1 MLKTLAIA
9 AVSTLALGL
18 AGPAPVLAAPVP
30 AAAAITA
37 PPLKFRMR
45 TLANGLKVYAVQ
57 DKTSPDVS
65 VQVWYDVGSKEDP
78 RGRSGFAH
86 LFEHILFKAT
96 RNMPA
101 EMIDRLTEDVG
112 GFNNASTADDYTNY
126 YEVVPANHL
135 QRILWA
141 EAERMGALVVDEAN
155 FVSEREVVKQELR
168 QRIFASPYGR
178 LFGLYLVQ
186 ESFSVHPYG
195 RPGIGN
201 IEELDAATLDDVR
214 AFHEAFYR
222 PDNAHLIVVGAFE
235 DADLDRW
242 VDAYFGPIAKPARP
256 VPRLSVKEPPR
267 TGARAVTTYGP
278 NVPLPAVAMTF
289 PSPSAADPDAA
300 PMAVL
305 DAILSA
311 GESSRLYRSLVYD
324 KQLAAEA
331 FSFYDPGEEAS
342 IIAPG
347 AIAAGGKSLDE
358 LEAALLAVLAEL
370 RDRPVTAAEL
380 TEAKTELTAMKLRE
394 RETVDGR
401 GDALGRAILLAGDP
415 HHVDREIADIQAV
428 SVADVQRVAR
438 KYLADDQRLVI
449 RYLDEGQRP
458 AGQTTASTGPG
469 PQALIVPPA
478 VLPLTVAAPQG
489 QRVAPPPPGPQLPV
503 PTPTPTERRLANG
516 LRVIVAPSGQ
526 LPLVSARVVIGAGG
540 GEDPAT
546 RAGAAAMTATLA
558 TQGTRTRSAPEIATE
573 LEVLGA
579 EISSGAG
586 WDSSTLGVSAP
597 APGFEAA
604 AAILAELAI
613 APALSPEELERQRQ
627 QALDGLDVAM
637 RQPGSLAG
645 LVAPRV
651 AYGAAA
657 YGHPLNGSPQSL
669 TAMTAADVASFHEA
683 WWRPGN
689 AALVLTGAITPEAG
703 FALAERLFGSWRAP
717 ERAQPARAA
726 SKAGPALPPR
736 MVVVNLKDSG
746 QAAVVTALRAVDRK
760 DPDYYPLL
768 VGNAVLGVGYSSRLN
783 QEIRIKRGLSY
794 GAGSALSARKD
805 EGILTATTQ
814 TDNPSA
820 AEVVFLVRAELDKL
834 ARVTVPV
841 EELDTRKA
849 VLIGGFGRNLG
860 TTEGLADLL
869 AGYVTYEL
877 PLTELQHYASSVR
890 AVTPSRLREA
900 VQAELDVDHPS
911 VVVVGEADA
920 FLEKLKADY
929 PNLEL
934 IEAEALNLET
944 PSLR

>member
-9 AVSTLALGL
+9 AVSTVICL
-18 AGPAPVLAAPVP
+18 AGPAWAAP
-30 AAAAITA
+30 ASAQDAIQA
-37 PPLKFRMR
+37 PPLDFRMR
-45 TLANGLKVYAVQ
+45 TLANGLKVYAIQ

-78 RGRSGFAH
+78 EGRSGFAH
-86 LFEHILFKAT
+86 LFEHMLFKAT
-96 RNMPA
+96 RNMPV

-135 QRILWA
+135 RRILWA
-141 EAERMGALVVDEAN
+141 EAERMGALVVDETN
-155 FVSEREVVKQELR
+155 FASEREVVKQELR
-168 QRIFASPYGR
+168 QRILASPYGR

-186 ESFSVHPYG
+186 ESFSTHPYG
-195 RPGIGN
+195 RPGIGS

-242 VDAYFGPIAKPARP
+242 VDDYFGPIARPARP
-256 VPRLSVKEPPR
+256 VPRLSVQEPAR
-267 TGARAVTTYGP
+267 AGARTVTTYGP

-305 DAILSA
+305 DAILSV
-311 GESSRLYRSLVYD
+311 GESSRLYRTLVYD
-324 KQLAAEA
+324 KQLAVEA
-331 FSFYDPGEEAS
+331 FSFFDPGEEAS

-347 AIAAGGKSLDE
+347 AIAAGGKSVEE
-358 LEAALLAVLAEL
+358 LEAALIAVLAEF
-370 RDRPVTAAEL
+370 RDRPVTQAEL
-380 TEAKTELTAMKLRE
+380 DEAKTELTAMKLRD

-415 HHVDREIADIQAV
+415 QHVNREIAALQAV
-428 SVADVQRVAR
+428 TVADVQRVAR

-449 RYLDEGQRP
+449 RYLDEAERP
-458 AGQTTASTGPG
+458 AGQTTAASGPG
-469 PQALIVPPA
+469 PRALTLPPA
-478 VLPLTVAAPQG
+478 ARPATAAAAEG
-489 QRVAPPPPGPQLPV
+489 ERVAPPPPGPELPV
-503 PTPTPTERRLANG
+503 PTPTPAERRLSNG

-526 LPLVSARVVIGAGG
+526 LPLVSARLVIGAGG
-540 GEDPAT
+540 GDDPAA
-546 RAGAAAMTATLA
+546 RAGTAAMTANLA
-558 TQGTRTRSAPEIATE
+558 TQGTRTRSAPQIATE

-579 EISSGAG
+579 ALSNGAG

-604 AAILAELAI
+604 AAILAELAT
-613 APALSPEELERQRQ
+613 APAFAAEELERQRQ
-627 QALDGLDVAM
+627 LALDGLDVSM
-637 RQPGSLAG
+637 RQPGSLAA

-669 TAMTAADVASFHEA
+669 KAMTAADLSAFHRA

-689 AALVLTGAITPEAG
+689 AALVLTGAISPEAG
-703 FALAERLFGSWRAP
+703 FALAERLFGGWRP
-717 ERAQPARAA
+717 PAQALQASTA
-726 SKAGPALPPR
+726 SKAGAPLPPR
-736 MVVVNLKDSG
+736 VVVVNLPDSG
-746 QAAVVTALRAVDRK
+746 QAAVVTTLRAVDRK
-760 DPDYYPLL
+760 DPAYYPLL

-820 AEVVFLVRAELDKL
+820 PEVVSLVRAELERL
-834 ARVTVPV
+834 GREAVSP
-841 EELDTRKA
+841 EELATRKA
-849 VLIGGFGRNLG
+849 VLIGSFGRGLG
-860 TTEGLADLL
+860 TTEGLADLV
-869 AGYVTYEL
+869 AGLVTYDL
-877 PLTELQHYASSVR
+877 PLGELQRYAPSVR
-890 AVTPSRLREA
+890 AVTRDQLRQA
-900 VQAELDVDHPS
+900 VQAELDVDQPS
-911 VVVVGEADA
+911 IIVVGEAAA
-920 FLEKLKADY
+920 FLEKLKSDY
-929 PNLEL
+929 PGLEL
-934 IEAEALNLET
+934 IEAPALNLET